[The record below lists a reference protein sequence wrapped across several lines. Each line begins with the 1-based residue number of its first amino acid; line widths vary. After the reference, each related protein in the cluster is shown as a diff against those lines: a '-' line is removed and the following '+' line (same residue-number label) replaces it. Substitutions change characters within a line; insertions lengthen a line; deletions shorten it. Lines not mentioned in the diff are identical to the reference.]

1 MTTDPT
7 TEPVKPFLYKTADR
21 GLAAALMALGFELIN
36 VEHDEDAT
44 ILVFGVSRM
53 LLEAADS
60 YTLDTLSVSAQRM
73 GLAFEQLDDVA
84 LGHAA
89 YGEIEID
96 DDL

>member
-1 MTTDPT
+1 MITEHS

-36 VEHDEDAT
+36 VQHEEDAT
-44 ILVFGVSRM
+44 IFVFAVSRM

-73 GLAFEQLDDVA
+73 GLAIEQLDDVA
-84 LGHAA
+84 SGHGA
-89 YGEIEID
+89 YGDVDID
-96 DDL
+96 DL

>member
-1 MTTDPT
+1 
-7 TEPVKPFLYKTADR
+7 VKPFLYKTADR
-21 GLAAALMALGFELIN
+21 GLAAALMALGFELIS
-36 VEHDEDAT
+36 VEHEEDAT

-73 GLAFEQLDDVA
+73 ALAFEQLDDVTS
-84 LGHAA
+84 GHAA
-89 YGEIEID
+89 YGEMDID

>member
-1 MTTDPT
+1 MTPDPT
-7 TEPVKPFLYKTADR
+7 TEPGKPFLYKTAHR

-53 LLEAADS
+53 LLDAADS

-84 LGHAA
+84 SGHAA
-89 YGEIEID
+89 YGEMDID